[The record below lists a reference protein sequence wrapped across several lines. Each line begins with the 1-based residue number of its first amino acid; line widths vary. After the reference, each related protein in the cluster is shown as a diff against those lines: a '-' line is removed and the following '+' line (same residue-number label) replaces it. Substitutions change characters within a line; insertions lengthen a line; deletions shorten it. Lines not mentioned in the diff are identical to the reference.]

1 MLKPDNF
8 SWGNETL
15 TWTNLNTN
23 SVNLNSQKSTEW
35 QVYNW
40 EFSYQKYTD
49 SIQNYKGEY
58 ILKDGAKI
66 PHWQWLE
73 TATLSDVSITDVG
86 RFENWYFVEWKRE
99 VIWSWNRKM
108 EAVWE
113 FKEWEVYP
121 YNGTTQE
128 VPNYKN
134 IVFVKQRFEN
144 WNKIEGEAL
153 FVDGIVVV
161 NNFLENFT
169 IKYKDSSKEEILYE
183 WPLERVQL
191 KNKTEEMSARSK
203 NIKRVLE
210 ELAINASDGS
220 FSNIPQHTREAIIL
234 LEDMN
239 RHIDEIVDM
248 DRDTVWQ
255 FLRRIEEV
263 RDYFYF
269 QREKNNLVSL
279 REINV
284 LADELD
290 EFIVFLKKQFRI

>member
-8 SWGNETL
+8 SGGNETL
-15 TWTNLNTN
+15 TGTNLNTN
-23 SVNLNSQKSTEW
+23 SVNLNSQKSTEG
-35 QVYNW
+35 QVYNG

-66 PHWQWLE
+66 PHGQGLE

-86 RFENWYFVEWKRE
+86 RFENGYFVEGKRE
-99 VIWSWNRKM
+99 VIGSGNRKM
-108 EAVWE
+108 EAVGE
-113 FKEWEVYP
+113 FKEGEVYP

-144 WNKIEGEAL
+144 GNKIEGEAL

-183 WPLERVQL
+183 GPLERVQL

-248 DRDTVWQ
+248 DRDTVGQ